1 MYVTLAAVE
10 AALSAEN
17 VRADARER
25 IMSAVRKQAR
35 VPQTPAYQT
44 YAPMPPARQFQP
56 F

>member
-25 IMSAVRKQAR
+25 IMAAIGKLAR
-35 VPQTPAYQT
+35 VAQTPAYQT
-44 YAPMPPARQFQP
+44 HVAVPPVQRFRP